1 MKRFFLT
8 ILSFTLISFYSAGQF
23 AIVPD
28 DMPAIEKA
36 LVVNDDGDSIGYYF
50 NIDEKTAS
58 VTYRGNNFYDNEY
71 SDTIVIPKEVKYN
84 GETYLVT
91 KIGDNAFEGC
101 SKLTNVSIPNSVTK
115 IGRFSFR
122 GCRKLTNVT
131 IPDNVKEIAW
141 RAFMAC
147 TNLTEVTIPAN
158 TATINDE
165 AFVKCSTLKSIVV
178 EKGSQNYC
186 SENGILY
193 DKSKTTL
200 LKCPEGKEGELLIPN
215 GVKKIHQNAFSNCKI
230 TEVTIPANT
239 ATIDDEAFITCSTLK
254 SIVVEK
260 GNPNYCSENGVL
272 YDKSKT
278 TLLKCPV
285 GKEGE
290 LIIPNG
296 VKKIH
301 PNAFSNCKITEVTIP
316 NSLIEIGRYSFS
328 HCTLKS
334 ITCNCVNP
342 PAMYNKYGFYGV
354 EKNIPVYVPS
364 KSVEKYKN
372 AVGWNEFK
380 NILPISAK

>member
-28 DMPAIEKA
+28 DMPAVEKA
-36 LVVNDDGDSIGYYF
+36 LVVNDEGDSIGYYF

-158 TATINDE
+158 TATVGDE
-165 AFVKCSTLKSIVV
+165 AFMKCSALKSIVV
-178 EKGSQNYC
+178 EKGSQ
-186 SENGILY
+186 
-193 DKSKTTL
+193 
-200 LKCPEGKEGELLIPN
+200 
-215 GVKKIHQNAFSNCKI
+215 
-230 TEVTIPANT
+230 
-239 ATIDDEAFITCSTLK
+239 
-254 SIVVEK
+254 
-260 GNPNYCSENGVL
+260 NYCSENGVL

-278 TLLKCPV
+278 TLLKCPE

-290 LIIPNG
+290 LVIPNG
-296 VKKIH
+296 VKKISH
-301 PNAFSNCKITEVTIP
+301 GALANCKITEVTIP
-316 NSLIEIGRYSFS
+316 NSLIEIGKYSFS
-328 HCTLKS
+328 GCELKS
-334 ITCNCVNP
+334 ITCNCANP
-342 PAMYNKYGFYGV
+342 PAMYYKYESGFYGV

-372 AVGWNEFK
+372 ADDWKEFK
-380 NILPISAK
+380 NILPISDK

>member
-8 ILSFTLISFYSAGQF
+8 ILSFALISFNSAGQIAQI
-23 AIVPD
+23 AIEPE
-28 DMPAIEKA
+28 DMPLIKKA
-36 LVVNDDGDSIGYYF
+36 SVMNDDGDTIGYYF

-71 SDTIVIPKEVKYN
+71 SDSIVIPKEVKYN

-91 KIGDNAFEGC
+91 KIGDNAFDGC

-158 TATINDE
+158 TATVGDE
-165 AFVKCSTLKSIVV
+165 AFMKCSALKSIVV

-200 LKCPEGKEGELLIPN
+200 LKCPEGKEGELVIPN
-215 GVKKIHQNAFSNCKI
+215 GVKKISHGAL
-230 TEVTIPANT
+230 A
-239 ATIDDEAFITCSTLK
+239 
-254 SIVVEK
+254 
-260 GNPNYCSENGVL
+260 
-272 YDKSKT
+272 
-278 TLLKCPV
+278 
-285 GKEGE
+285 
-290 LIIPNG
+290 
-296 VKKIH
+296 
-301 PNAFSNCKITEVTIP
+301 NCKITEVTIP
-316 NSLIEIGRYSFS
+316 NSLIEIGKYSFS
-328 HCTLKS
+328 GCELKS
-334 ITCNCVNP
+334 ITCNCANP
-342 PAMYNKYGFYGV
+342 PAMYYKYESGFYGV
-354 EKNIPVYVPS
+354 DKNIPVYVPS
-364 KSVEKYKN
+364 KSVAKYKN
-372 AVGWNEFK
+372 SDDWKEFK
-380 NILPISAK
+380 NILPISDK